1 MKKVPDALHRST
13 VARHATLPSPSRTS
27 TGLKLLGAAL
37 GAVLVAAV
45 GVGAF
50 ITIDLATRATA
61 DAVGLEGAPEIA
73 PPALGEFPGPF
84 DVLVLG
90 TDECGPISD
99 QWLGARCEEADGGIL
114 NDANLLVHVSEN
126 PRRVTVVSFPR
137 DLMVDV
143 PECTREDGTVAE
155 AQGTQSLNTVYER
168 AGLSCV
174 AQTITQLTEVKIGF
188 AAKLSFDGVIQMTD
202 AIGGVEVCIAEPGIS
217 DTQTGIDWPAGI
229 RNVKGLEALQFL
241 RTRHGVGDGSDL
253 ARISNQQQYMSRL
266 ARKILSDEVLSDPS
280 KVLRLASTVA
290 ENIVPSES
298 LSNPL
303 RLGQLAL
310 AVKDVPFDDFMF
322 VQYPSFTD
330 PNDPDKV
337 VPDYDSAAA
346 LWDALAANQSLE
358 LTGGAS
364 PNGGVE
370 QVTPSE
376 PAPEEPAPDDTAAP
390 EDTAA
395 PDDRATLPPEVSG
408 TNVGQDTC
416 SAGNLN

>member
-13 VARHATLPSPSRTS
+13 VARHATLSSPTRTS
-27 TGLKLLGAAL
+27 TGLKLLGGAL
-37 GAVLVAAV
+37 GAVLLATI

-50 ITIDLATRATA
+50 IAIDLATRATA
-61 DAVGLEGAPEIA
+61 DSVALEGAPDIA
-73 PPALGEFPGPF
+73 PPALGEYPGAF

-90 TDECGPISD
+90 TDECGPISER
-99 QWLGARCEEADGGIL
+99 WLGERCEESDAGIL
-114 NDANLLVHVSEN
+114 NDANLLVHVSES
-126 PRRVTVVSFPR
+126 PRKVTVVSFPR
-137 DLMVDV
+137 DLMVEV
-143 PECTREDGTVAE
+143 PECTREDGSEAS
-155 AQGTQSLNTVYER
+155 AQGTQSLNSVYAH

-174 AQTITQLTEVKIGF
+174 AQTITELTDVPIGF

-217 DTQTGIDWPAGI
+217 DTQTGIDWPAGT

-266 ARKILSDEVLSDPS
+266 AKKILSAEVLSDPT
-280 KVLRLASTVA
+280 KVLRLANTVA
-290 ENIVPSES
+290 ENIVPSDT

-303 RLGQLAL
+303 TLGQLAL
-310 AVKDVPFDDFMF
+310 AVKDVPFDDFVF
-322 VQYPSFTD
+322 VQYPSFTAPYD
-330 PNDPDKV
+330 PNKV
-337 VPDYDSAAA
+337 VPDYDSAAV

-370 QVTPSE
+370 NVTPTPE
-376 PAPEEPAPDDTAAP
+376 PAPGESAAP
-390 EDTAA
+390 EESPA
-395 PDDRATLPPEVSG
+395 PEDRATLPPEVSG
-408 TNVGQDTC
+408 TNVEQETC

>member
-1 MKKVPDALHRST
+1 MKKLPDALHRST

-27 TGLKLLGAAL
+27 TGVKLLGAAL
-37 GAVLVAAV
+37 STVLVATI

-50 ITIDLATRATA
+50 IAIDLATRATA
-61 DAVGLEGAPEIA
+61 DSVGLEGAPDIA
-73 PPALGEFPGPF
+73 PPALGEFPGAF

-99 QWLGARCEEADGGIL
+99 RWLGERCEESDEGIL
-114 NDANLLVHVSEN
+114 NDANLLVHVSES
-126 PRRVTVVSFPR
+126 PRKVTVVSFPR
-137 DLMVDV
+137 DLMVEV
-143 PECTREDGTVAE
+143 PECELEDGSVAS
-155 AQGTQSLNTVYER
+155 AQGTQSLNSVYGH

-174 AQTITQLTEVKIGF
+174 AQTITELTGVPIGF

-202 AIGGVEVCIAEPGIS
+202 AIGGVEVCIGEPGIS

-241 RTRHGVGDGSDL
+241 RTRHGVGDESDL

-310 AVKDVPFDDFMF
+310 AIKDVPFDDFVF
-322 VQYPSFTD
+322 VQYPSFTAPYD
-330 PNDPDKV
+330 EDKV
-337 VPDYDSAAA
+337 VPDYESAAA

-370 QVTPSE
+370 EVTPPTE
-376 PAPEEPAPDDTAAP
+376 PAPEDTPAPEESP
-390 EDTAA
+390 A